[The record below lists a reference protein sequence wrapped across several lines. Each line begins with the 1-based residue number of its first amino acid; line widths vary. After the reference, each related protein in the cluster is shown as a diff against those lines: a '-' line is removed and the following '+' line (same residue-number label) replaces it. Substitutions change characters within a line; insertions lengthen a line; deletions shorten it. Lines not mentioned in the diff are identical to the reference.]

1 MNFTDHYGTVADATD
16 YFANRLHEFAWT
28 NAKPVDRQKALIFS
42 TRLIDT
48 LNFKGNKATIETLIK
63 NANCFDGICEIWQAI
78 EDGCVTQQQVQDAS
92 LAQALEFPRGSDT
105 VVPDAII
112 CACFEIAHSLL
123 DGKDPELEL
132 ENLGVISQGYAS
144 VRTTY
149 DRAHVP
155 IEHLINYVP
164 NALAWRWLKP
174 FLRDEDAI
182 ILTRN
187 N

>member
-28 NAKPVDRQKALIFS
+28 NAKPVDRPKALIYAS
-42 TRLIDT
+42 RIIDT
-48 LNFKGNKATIETLIK
+48 LNFKGNKAAVQTLLDSNSCDCDI
-63 NANCFDGICEIWQAI
+63 NDAI
-78 EDGCVTQQQVQDAS
+78 ENGCVTRDQVQAAS
-92 LAQALEFPRGSDT
+92 LTQPLEFPRGGDT
-105 VVPDAII
+105 VVPDTII

-123 DGKDPELEL
+123 DGKDPEIEL

-149 DRAHVP
+149 SRSHVP

-182 ILTRN
+182 ILNRSS
-187 N
+187 

>member
-28 NAKPVDRQKALIFS
+28 NAKPVDRPKALIFA
-42 TRLIDT
+42 TRIIDT
-48 LNFKGNKATIETLIK
+48 LNFKGNKAAIQTLLD
-63 NANCFDGICEIWQAI
+63 ANGCDCDINDAI
-78 EDGCVTQQQVQDAS
+78 ENGCVTQAQVQAAS
-92 LAQALEFPRGSDT
+92 LTQALEFPRGSDT
-105 VVPDAII
+105 VVPDTII
-112 CACFEIAHSLL
+112 CACFELAHSLL
-123 DGKDPELEL
+123 DGKDPEIEL

-149 DRAHVP
+149 SRSHVP

-182 ILTRN
+182 ILTRSN
-187 N
+187 

>member
-1 MNFTDHYGTVADATD
+1 MNTTDSYGDVSTATD
-16 YFANRLHEFAWT
+16 YFANRLHEFAWS
-28 NAKPVDRQKALIFS
+28 NAPVVDRPKALIFAS
-42 TRLIDT
+42 RIIDT
-48 LNFKGNKATIETLIK
+48 LNFKGNKASVQTLLTASGCTSCDIQ
-63 NANCFDGICEIWQAI
+63 DAI
-78 EDGCVTQQQVQDAS
+78 DEGCVTSAEVQAAS
-92 LAQALEFPRGSDT
+92 LTQTLEFPRGRDT
-105 VVPDAII
+105 TVPDTIL

-149 DRAHVP
+149 SRSQVP

-182 ILTRN
+182 ILLRTS
-187 N
+187 

>member
-1 MNFTDHYGTVADATD
+1 MNFTDHYGSVAEATD
-16 YFANRLHEFAWT
+16 YFSVRLHEFAWS
-28 NAKPVDRQKALIFS
+28 NAPPIDRPKALIFAS
-42 TRLIDT
+42 RIIDT
-48 LNFKGNKATIETLIK
+48 LNYKGDKKVVNDLLV
-63 NANCFDGICEIWQAI
+63 ANSCDCDAHTAI
-78 EDGCVTQQQVQDAS
+78 GSGCVTVEEVQAAS
-92 LAQALEFPRGSDT
+92 LTQNLAFPRGTDT
-105 VVPDAII
+105 EVPDTIL

-123 DGKDPELEL
+123 DGKDPEIEL

-149 DRAHVP
+149 SRSQVP

-182 ILTRN
+182 VLRRVN
-187 N
+187 

>member
-1 MNFTDHYGTVADATD
+1 MQFVDHYGTVAEATD
-16 YFANRLHEFAWT
+16 YFANRLHEFAWS
-28 NAKPVDRQKALIFS
+28 NAVPVDRPKALIFA
-42 TRLIDT
+42 TRIIDT
-48 LNFKGNKATIETLIK
+48 LNFKGNKAAVQTLLT
-63 NANCFDGICEIWQAI
+63 ANDCDFDIRDAVEN
-78 EDGCVTQQQVQDAS
+78 DCVTQEQVQVAS
-92 LAQALEFPRGSDT
+92 LSQNLSFPRGADT
-105 VVPDAII
+105 VVPDTIK

-123 DGKDPELEL
+123 DNKDPEIEL

-149 DRAHVP
+149 SRSQVP

-182 ILTRN
+182 RLRRN

>member
-28 NAKPVDRQKALIFS
+28 RANPVDRPKGLIFA
-42 TRLIDT
+42 TRIIDT
-48 LNFKGNKATIETLIK
+48 LNFKGNKAAVQTLLD
-63 NANCFDGICEIWQAI
+63 ANSCDCDIRDAI
-78 EDGCVTQQQVQDAS
+78 ENECVTVEQVQAAS
-92 LAQALEFPRGSDT
+92 LTQPLEFPRGKDT
-105 VVPDAII
+105 DVPDTIV

-123 DGKDPELEL
+123 DGKNPEIEL
-132 ENLGVISQGYAS
+132 ENLGVVSQGYAS

-149 DRAHVP
+149 SRSHVP

-182 ILTRN
+182 ILTRIN
-187 N
+187 